1 MVTTD
6 KLKRVESHEDEL
18 AKMEED
24 SKTYT
29 VHNKQTQQHSALHR
43 AVVLIAGQPKE
54 IAGQPKEM
62 VDSRTTAK
70 CADIP
75 PSVSL
80 DQRISSASLGRHSS
94 RFSPS
99 RRL

>member
-1 MVTTD
+1 
-6 KLKRVESHEDEL
+6 
-18 AKMEED
+18 MEED

-29 VHNKQTQQHSALHR
+29 VHNKQTQQHSALQR
-43 AVVLIAGQPKE
+43 AVVLIAGQPKEIAGQPKE